1 MNVTKPDIEAIY
13 GEESERARKRYAH
26 LQEKFTEEFGEAEL
40 RYFSAPGRTEII
52 GNHTD
57 HNGGQ
62 ILAGSITLDT
72 ICAAAPTDDGII
84 TIVSEGYRPVSVDTK
99 ALSETPKEDG
109 SKSLVA
115 GMAEAAENFG
125 YKVGGFRAYV
135 TSEVIASAGVSS
147 SASFEM
153 LVCTVLNAFYNEG
166 KMSIADYARMGQY
179 AENHWWNK
187 SSGLMDQMACA
198 AGGVIFLDFSEGVR
212 YETIDFSFDDYDM
225 DLFILNTGKGHADLT
240 EEYSS
245 IPHEMYAVAEKLGE
259 SRLADVSE
267 LVLLTT
273 LGGMREKLGND
284 RALLRALHFFEENKR
299 VNEAR
304 EAVAAGN
311 SDKLLQL
318 MGESGKSSYEWL
330 QNAYCTEDTKEQS
343 IPLALCLTE
352 LFLKRCARGTCRIHG
367 GGFAGVIMAILPKEE
382 REDYT
387 AFMSQFF
394 GKENIYRMGL
404 RRYGAVEVSL

>member
-1 MNVTKPDIEAIY
+1 MNVTKPDIEALY

-212 YETIDFSFDDYDM
+212 YETIAFSFDDYDM

-404 RRYGAVEVSL
+404 RRYGAVEVSP

>member
-1 MNVTKPDIEAIY
+1 
-13 GEESERARKRYAH
+13 
-26 LQEKFTEEFGEAEL
+26 
-40 RYFSAPGRTEII
+40 
-52 GNHTD
+52 
-57 HNGGQ
+57 
-62 ILAGSITLDT
+62 
-72 ICAAAPTDDGII
+72 
-84 TIVSEGYRPVSVDTK
+84 
-99 ALSETPKEDG
+99 
-109 SKSLVA
+109 
-115 GMAEAAENFG
+115 
-125 YKVGGFRAYV
+125 
-135 TSEVIASAGVSS
+135 
-147 SASFEM
+147 
-153 LVCTVLNAFYNEG
+153 
-166 KMSIADYARMGQY
+166 
-179 AENHWWNK
+179 
-187 SSGLMDQMACA
+187 
-198 AGGVIFLDFSEGVR
+198 
-212 YETIDFSFDDYDM
+212 M

>member
-1 MNVTKPDIEAIY
+1 MNVTKPDIEVLY

-153 LVCTVLNAFYNEG
+153 LVCTVLNAFYNDG

>member
-1 MNVTKPDIEAIY
+1 MNVTKPDIEVLY

-343 IPLALCLTE
+343 IPLALCLTD

-367 GGFAGVIMAILPKEE
+367 GGFAGVIMAVLPKEE

>member
-1 MNVTKPDIEAIY
+1 MNVTKPDIEALY

-40 RYFSAPGRTEII
+40 RFFSAPGRTEII

-404 RRYGAVEVSL
+404 RRYGAVEVNL

>member
-1 MNVTKPDIEAIY
+1 MNVTKPDIEALY

-99 ALSETPKEDG
+99 ALSETPKGDG

-187 SSGLMDQMACA
+187 GSGLMDQMACA

>member
-1 MNVTKPDIEAIY
+1 MNVTKPDIEALY

-387 AFMSQFF
+387 AFMSQCF
-394 GKENIYRMGL
+394 GKENVYRMGL

>member
-1 MNVTKPDIEAIY
+1 MNVTKPDIEALY

-304 EAVAAGN
+304 EAVAASN

>member
-1 MNVTKPDIEAIY
+1 MNVTKPDIEALY

-135 TSEVIASAGVSS
+135 TSEVIAAAGVSS

>member
-1 MNVTKPDIEAIY
+1 MNVTKPDIEALY

-99 ALSETPKEDG
+99 ALSEIPKEDG

-153 LVCTVLNAFYNEG
+153 LVCTVLNAFYNDG

>member
-1 MNVTKPDIEAIY
+1 MNVTKPDIEALY

-187 SSGLMDQMACA
+187 SSGLMDQMACV

>member
-1 MNVTKPDIEAIY
+1 MNGTKPGIEALY

-26 LQEKFTEEFGEAEL
+26 LREKYTEEFGAAAL
-40 RYFSAPGRTEII
+40 RYFSSPGRTEII

-84 TIVSEGYRPVSVDTK
+84 TIVSEGYRPVSVDTA
-99 ALSETPKEDG
+99 ALSEMPKEDG

-115 GMAEAAENFG
+115 GIAEAAKNFG
-125 YKVGGFRAYV
+125 YRVGGFRAYV
-135 TSEVIASAGVSS
+135 TSEVIGSAGVSS

-153 LVCTVLNAFYNEG
+153 LVCSVLNAFYNEG

-212 YETIDFSFDDYDM
+212 YETIDFSFDDYDL

-259 SRLADVSE
+259 SRLADVRE

-299 VNEAR
+299 VHEAR
-304 EAVAAGN
+304 EAVAAGD

-318 MGESGKSSYEWL
+318 MRESGKSSYEWL
-330 QNAYCTEDTKEQS
+330 QNAYCIEDPKEQS

-352 LFLKRCARGTCRIHG
+352 LFLKRCARGICRIHG

>member
-1 MNVTKPDIEAIY
+1 MNVTKPDIEALY

-394 GKENIYRMGL
+394 DKENIYRMGL

>member
-1 MNVTKPDIEAIY
+1 MNVTKPDIEALY

-99 ALSETPKEDG
+99 ALSEIPKEDG

>member
-1 MNVTKPDIEAIY
+1 MNVTKPDIEALY

-212 YETIDFSFDDYDM
+212 YETIDFSFDDM

>member
-1 MNVTKPDIEAIY
+1 MNVTKPDIEALY

-57 HNGGQ
+57 HNGGK

>member
-1 MNVTKPDIEAIY
+1 MNVTKPDIEALY

-198 AGGVIFLDFSEGVR
+198 AGGVIILDFSEGVR

>member
-1 MNVTKPDIEAIY
+1 MNVTKPDIEALY

-245 IPHEMYAVAEKLGE
+245 IPHEKP
-259 SRLADVSE
+259 SRSVMPTASPY
-267 LVLLTT
+267 
-273 LGGMREKLGND
+273 
-284 RALLRALHFFEENKR
+284 
-299 VNEAR
+299 
-304 EAVAAGN
+304 
-311 SDKLLQL
+311 
-318 MGESGKSSYEWL
+318 SSM
-330 QNAYCTEDTKEQS
+330 TE
-343 IPLALCLTE
+343 
-352 LFLKRCARGTCRIHG
+352 
-367 GGFAGVIMAILPKEE
+367 
-382 REDYT
+382 
-387 AFMSQFF
+387 
-394 GKENIYRMGL
+394 
-404 RRYGAVEVSL
+404 

>member
-1 MNVTKPDIEAIY
+1 MNVTKPDIEALY

-284 RALLRALHFFEENKR
+284 RALLRALHSFEENKR

>member
-1 MNVTKPDIEAIY
+1 MNVTKPDIEALY

-99 ALSETPKEDG
+99 ALSETPKGDG

-352 LFLKRCARGTCRIHG
+352 LFLKRCAGGTCRIHG

>member
-1 MNVTKPDIEAIY
+1 MNVTKPDIEALY

-394 GKENIYRMGL
+394 GRENIYRMGL

>member
-1 MNVTKPDIEAIY
+1 MNVTKPDIEALY

-125 YKVGGFRAYV
+125 YNVGGFRAYV

>member
-1 MNVTKPDIEAIY
+1 MNVTKPDIEALY
-13 GEESERARKRYAH
+13 GEESESARKRYAH

>member
-1 MNVTKPDIEAIY
+1 MNVTKPDIEALY

-187 SSGLMDQMACA
+187 SAGLMDQMACA

>member
-1 MNVTKPDIEAIY
+1 MNVTKPDIEALY

-84 TIVSEGYRPVSVDTK
+84 TIVSEGYRPVSVNTK

>member
-1 MNVTKPDIEAIY
+1 MNVTKPDIEALY

-125 YKVGGFRAYV
+125 FKVGGFRAYV

-147 SASFEM
+147 SASYEM
-153 LVCTVLNAFYNEG
+153 LICTVLNAFYNEG

-240 EEYSS
+240 EEYSA

-273 LGGMREKLGND
+273 LGGMRGKLGND

>member
-1 MNVTKPDIEAIY
+1 MNVTKPDIEALY

-153 LVCTVLNAFYNEG
+153 LVCTVLNAFYNDG

>member
-1 MNVTKPDIEAIY
+1 MNVTKPDIEALY

-245 IPHEMYAVAEKLGE
+245 IPHEMCAVAEKLGE

>member
-1 MNVTKPDIEAIY
+1 MNETKPGIEALY
-13 GEESERARKRYAH
+13 GEESESARKRYAH
-26 LQEKFTEEFGEAEL
+26 LQEKFTEEFGAAEL

-57 HNGGQ
+57 HNGGK

-109 SKSLVA
+109 SRSLVA

-212 YETIDFSFDDYDM
+212 YETIDFAFDDYDM

-330 QNAYCTEDTKEQS
+330 QNAYCIEDPKEQS

-352 LFLKRCARGTCRIHG
+352 LFLKRCERGTCRIHG

>member
-1 MNVTKPDIEAIY
+1 MNVTKPDIEALY
-13 GEESERARKRYAH
+13 GEESERAQKRYAH

-382 REDYT
+382 CEDYT

-404 RRYGAVEVSL
+404 RRYGAVEVSF

>member
-1 MNVTKPDIEAIY
+1 MNVTKPDIEALY

-125 YKVGGFRAYV
+125 YKMGGFRAYV

>member
-1 MNVTKPDIEAIY
+1 MNVTKPDIEALY

-26 LQEKFTEEFGEAEL
+26 LQEKFTEEFGEAKL

>member
-1 MNVTKPDIEAIY
+1 MNVTKPDIEALY

-57 HNGGQ
+57 HNGGK

-259 SRLADVSE
+259 SRL
-267 LVLLTT
+267 
-273 LGGMREKLGND
+273 GGMREKLGND

-352 LFLKRCARGTCRIHG
+352 LFLKRCARGTGRIHG

>member
-1 MNVTKPDIEAIY
+1 MNVTKPDIEALY

-404 RRYGAVEVSL
+404 RRYGAVEVSF

>member
-1 MNVTKPDIEAIY
+1 MNVTKPDIETLY

>member
-1 MNVTKPDIEAIY
+1 MNVTKPDIEALY

-352 LFLKRCARGTCRIHG
+352 LFLKRCARGICRIHG

>member
-1 MNVTKPDIEAIY
+1 MNVTKPDIEALY
-13 GEESERARKRYAH
+13 GEEGERARKRYAH

>member
-1 MNVTKPDIEAIY
+1 MNVTKPDIEALY

-84 TIVSEGYRPVSVDTK
+84 KIVSEGYRPVSVDTK

-135 TSEVIASAGVSS
+135 TCEVIASAGVSS
-147 SASFEM
+147 SASFEL

>member
-1 MNVTKPDIEAIY
+1 MNVTKPDIEALY

-40 RYFSAPGRTEII
+40 LYFSAPGRTEII